1 METAQSI
8 NSDGTAGVTGQAPQ
22 RTKVLVVS
30 MADALDRQH
39 RFSDRASAAVV
50 PWRFFSAYSKLH
62 PHLVYD
68 ETEALLAHGRP
79 LRPGELGCYSSH
91 YAIWEQLVA
100 DDDADQYVVLEDD
113 VIVDW
118 EYLKKI
124 IDADLSPM
132 KIDYLRLYYKYPV
145 RQIVLMNAF
154 VDRSRSL
161 VELSDFAY
169 GTQGYLITKAAAVRL
184 LMHCRVVRRP
194 IDDELD
200 RSWAHGVRNLSV
212 FPFPLIEES
221 GASTIGASRFE
232 KYPMPAHLRVRRRIH
247 RFVERM
253 RLRKAKA
260 IRRLRHA
267 FAN

>member
-1 METAQSI
+1 MAE
-8 NSDGTAGVTGQAPQ
+8 GTRVIDEAALAAADQAPK

-30 MADALDRQH
+30 MADATDRQQ
-39 RFSDRASAAVV
+39 RFTERANGAGVS
-50 PWRFFSAYSKLH
+50 WSFFTAYSKLH
-62 PHLVYD
+62 PALVYD

-79 LRPGELGCYSSH
+79 LRAGELGCYSSH

-100 DDDADQYVVLEDD
+100 DDVDQYVVLEDD

-124 IDADLSPM
+124 IEADLSTM

-145 RQIVLMNAF
+145 RQIVLKYAF

-169 GTQGYLITKAAAVRL
+169 GTQGYLITKAAAARL
-184 LMHCRVVRRP
+184 LKHCRTVHRP

-221 GASTIGASRFE
+221 GTSTIGASRFE
-232 KYPMPAHLRVRRRIH
+232 KYPMPAHLRIRRRIR

-267 FAN
+267 FAH

>member
-1 METAQSI
+1 MADAVRAMDS
-8 NSDGTAGVTGQAPQ
+8 GVLMDAVGVAPK
-22 RTKVLVVS
+22 RTKVFVVS
-30 MADALDRQH
+30 MANATDRQQ
-39 RFSDRASAAVV
+39 RFTERAAGANV
-50 PWRFFSAYSKLH
+50 PWSFFDAYTKLH
-62 PHLVYD
+62 PTLVYD
-68 ETEALLAHGRP
+68 ETEALLTHGRP

-91 YAIWEQLVA
+91 YAIWEQLVE
-100 DDDADQYVVLEDD
+100 DDVDQYVVLEDD

-124 IDADLSPM
+124 IETDLSAF

-169 GTQGYLITKAAAVRL
+169 GTQGYLITKVAAARL
-184 LMHCRVVRRP
+184 LRHCRVVRRP

-200 RSWAHGVRNLSV
+200 RSWAHGVRNLAV

-221 GASTIGASRFE
+221 GTSIIGASRFE
-232 KYPMPAHLRVRRRIH
+232 KYPMPAHLRIQRRIR

-267 FAN
+267 FAH